1 MGLAA
6 GGRYS
11 YTAGNA
17 RLYGSLGIEGT
28 TYQIGFDAVRE
39 LLGSI
44 KGKIFLDFGCGAGRS
59 AAFLRTL
66 GARHVYGV
74 DHDQDMI
81 GEAESRGLGGVTFFH
96 SDGAIPLPDASADGA
111 VSLNVFVEI
120 RTPGEMR
127 RACAE
132 IARTLRPGGSFI
144 LESSSPMAF
153 GRTFRSYS
161 YPHAG
166 PLRSGDTTACIVTTP
181 DGQLVI
187 QDTYWTED
195 DYTGALE
202 HAGLTVSAI
211 AYPRPRTPAAWTT
224 DESPIPPS
232 IVIKPRRSRSQEA
245 RTRPDHGR
253 SPHPALPTV
262 IRRDPIRFGVRLTA
276 HPRQSTGP
284 YSSHP
289 AASSAPRRCRPVPV
303 LTKSPRGGRGPAH
316 RSRLWTATGMCP
328 ATVTKSMPRLSHR
341 VIGFAGR
348 RAARSAPNAESGV
361 G

>member
-1 MGLAA
+1 MGSAA

-28 TYQIGFDAVRE
+28 TYQIGFDTVRE
-39 LLGSI
+39 LLGPI

-59 AAFLRTL
+59 AAFLRAL

-81 GEAESRGLGGVTFFH
+81 GEAESRGLSGVTFFH
-96 SDGAIPLPDASADGA
+96 SDGPIPLPDASADGA

-153 GRTFRSYS
+153 GHTFRSYR

-202 HAGLTVSAI
+202 HAGLIVSAI

-224 DESPIPPS
+224 DESSIPPS
-232 IVIKPRRSRSQEA
+232 IVIKA
-245 RTRPDHGR
+245 
-253 SPHPALPTV
+253 
-262 IRRDPIRFGVRLTA
+262 
-276 HPRQSTGP
+276 
-284 YSSHP
+284 
-289 AASSAPRRCRPVPV
+289 
-303 LTKSPRGGRGPAH
+303 TKEP
-316 RSRLWTATGMCP
+316 
-328 ATVTKSMPRLSHR
+328 
-341 VIGFAGR
+341 
-348 RAARSAPNAESGV
+348 
-361 G
+361 